1 MLEAAAN
8 PEISAFHGADVPVPW
23 VVTAF
28 LCDRQSNIYGCGQNS
43 PKTGDEY
50 QYFEWR
56 VVWNGWKNPFTIE
69 KAVLEMFV
77 QIV

>member
-8 PEISAFHGADVPVPW
+8 PEIPAFHGADVPVPS
-23 VVTAF
+23 VATAF

-50 QYFEWR
+50 QYFE
-56 VVWNGWKNPFTIE
+56 
-69 KAVLEMFV
+69 
-77 QIV
+77 